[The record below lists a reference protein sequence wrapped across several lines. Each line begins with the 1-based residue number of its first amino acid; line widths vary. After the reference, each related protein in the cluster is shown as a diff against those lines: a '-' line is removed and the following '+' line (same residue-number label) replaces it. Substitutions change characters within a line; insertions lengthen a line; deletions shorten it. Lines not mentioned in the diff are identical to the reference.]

1 MNKIGFNTTKYFETP
16 IGLNEIKNLLEK
28 PNSEKDNM
36 EGLRYL
42 FAGLSQ
48 GKDVSSVYPSVAKLV
63 VSQNNEIKKLVSI
76 YLTHYAEAKPDDSL
90 LAIST
95 FKKELTNPNPF
106 VRANALRILSSIRN
120 RLIAPVIGLALKKAT
135 TDLSP
140 YVKKV
145 AAFGCSKLYSLDP
158 EQTDL
163 VIEVIGDL
171 LNDHSLLVLSAAVMA
186 FNEVCPNRFDLIHPN
201 FRKICNSLCDMEE
214 WGLIQC
220 LQMLIRYA
228 RTFFKDPF
236 KAEQE
241 KLEKKR
247 LKKNEDESDDDSDSD
262 DDYVVDKTSLHS
274 MDPDLRLILSS
285 TAPLFRHK
293 NVSVVHS
300 AVTLF
305 FYLSPHTDTGLIAK
319 TLIRLIKTRP
329 YAKFIVLSTILTM
342 TTKNPAMFRP
352 YLNDFFVHVSD
363 PLYIKKLKI
372 NIMSQIADD
381 TNISKI
387 LREFKFYVNQEDE
400 ELVKVTIQAI
410 GRCASNFPSV
420 TETCMHCLTSLIGN
434 PVQTVVAESIIVI
447 KQLLQIST
455 TTKINYDDVI
465 RHVAKLL
472 DDVSD
477 PNARAS
483 IIWIVGEYVKKL
495 KKIAPDVLRKLA
507 KSFPEED
514 KIVKLQILN
523 LGCKLFLTNPEQTT
537 KLFQYILSLARYD
550 VDYDIRDRYRVIR
563 MIVVNPNNSLPTLH
577 GKAEELLITKKPVP
591 VLLSPTTDDGDGE
604 PYFPGSISSII
615 GHKAAGY
622 TKIPDWAEEN
632 SASELREVVKKESGT
647 SVYSN
652 FGGSSGMVSQPK
664 ITGIGYKSE
673 DIQRNMSTPQFA
685 PQMNL
690 SPTNAYTIAGF
701 SSREE
706 YERKFWGD
714 DSDDDEDDEGDDGD
728 SSDSSSDTSDD
739 SDSDTDSDSDS
750 DTSESDTSDDE

>member
-1 MNKIGFNTTKYFETP
+1 M
-16 IGLNEIKNLLEK
+16 
-28 PNSEKDNM
+28 
-36 EGLRYL
+36 
-42 FAGLSQ
+42 
-48 GKDVSSVYPSVAKLV
+48 
-63 VSQNNEIKKLVSI
+63 
-76 YLTHYAEAKPDDSL
+76 
-90 LAIST
+90 
-95 FKKELTNPNPF
+95 
-106 VRANALRILSSIRN
+106 RILSSIRN
-120 RLIAPVIGLALKKAT
+120 RLIAPVIGLSLKKAT

-145 AAFGCSKLYSLDP
+145 AAYGCSKLYSLDP

-171 LNDHSLLVLSAAVMA
+171 LKDHSLLVLSAAIMA

-214 WGLIQC
+214 WGLIQT
-220 LQMLIRYA
+220 LHMLIRYA

-241 KLEKKR
+241 KLEQKKA
-247 LKKNEDESDDDSDSD
+247 KKKHGDDSDDSD
-262 DDYVVDKTSLHS
+262 DDDDEYVLDNASLHS

-293 NVSVVHS
+293 NVSVVHA

-305 FYLSPHTDTGLIAK
+305 FYLSPHSDTGLIAK
-319 TLIRLIKTRP
+319 TLIRLLKTRP
-329 YAKFIVLSTILTM
+329 YARFIVLSTILTM
-342 TTKNPAMFRP
+342 TTKNPSMFRP
-352 YLNDFFVHVSD
+352 YLNDFFVHISD

-372 NIMSQIADD
+372 NIMAQIADD

-387 LREFKFYVNQEDE
+387 LREFKFYANQEDE

-410 GRCASNFPSV
+410 GRCASNFPTV

-434 PVQTVVAESIIVI
+434 PIPSVVAESIIII

-455 TTKINYDDVI
+455 STKINYDDVI

-472 DDVSD
+472 DKVSD

-507 KSFPEED
+507 KSFTEEE
-514 KIVKLQILN
+514 KVVKLQILN

-563 MIVVNPNNSLPTLH
+563 MIVVNPNNGLPTLH

-591 VLLSPTTDDGDGE
+591 VLQSPTFDDGEGE

-615 GHKAAGY
+615 GHTAFGY
-622 TKIPDWAEEN
+622 TKVPEWAKEN
-632 SASELREVVKKESGT
+632 SASELREIVKNESE

-652 FGGSSGMVSQPK
+652 FGGISGVTNQQTK

-673 DIQRNMSTPQFA
+673 GIQRNMSMPTQSS
-685 PQMNL
+685 QQINL
-690 SPTNAYTIAGF
+690 PPSNAYTIAGF

-714 DSDDDEDDEGDDGD
+714 DDSDDEENENA
-728 SSDSSSDTSDD
+728 SDSSSDTSDD
-739 SDSDTDSDSDS
+739 SDSDTDSDTDSDS
-750 DTSESDTSDDE
+750 DTSDSSSDTSDDE